1 VKEIKLHIGCTALG
15 NRIMAGNV
23 LKDGYT
29 LGANA
34 KDVTGMACGAVA
46 EHVLAAG
53 GETIVTSNGKP
64 IFNIKVERIGD
75 EK

>member
-1 VKEIKLHIGCTALG
+1 MKNFRIGCTALG

-29 LGANA
+29 LGLNA

-53 GETIVTSNGKP
+53 GESLITCNGKP
-64 IFNIKVERIGD
+64 AFKIKVEKIELEG
-75 EK
+75 KS